1 MRYRSYWA
9 IDDFLNKSL
18 QSEIDPS
25 LNPLFTKK
33 SRLKEYTFEYQT
45 MPESYTSTQQRL
57 INVLKQRY
65 ATKILSGM
73 GSSILCLHQRALC
86 IT

>member
-1 MRYRSYWA
+1 
-9 IDDFLNKSL
+9 

-65 ATKILSGM
+65 ATKNPEWDGQLDTVPASESTLYNMIWSQKNTLSWK
-73 GSSILCLHQRALC
+73 ADA
-86 IT
+86 